1 MRNTQTVMAVL
12 QEECAEVIQ
21 AVSKINR
28 FGMHGEWQGV
38 TNRQALVTEIGDVLA
53 IIKVLMM
60 ETDINITE
68 AELEKAVEAKFKK
81 LEIFLP
87 QFNPYFFL
95 NYFLEG
101 SAHPKHVHSQCTI
114 SGIFYLQTPP
124 GSSDIRFTPN
134 QPFRDFFD
142 YMFMVKDPDNWY
154 ALKQYDY
161 KPYPGLLLMW
171 PAWLYHEVLPN
182 QSTDPRISIVFNL

>member
-38 TNRQALVTEIGDVLA
+38 TNKQSLVTEIGDVLA
-53 IIKVLMM
+53 IIKVLMK

-68 AELEKAVEAKFKK
+68 NDLENAVEAKLKK

-87 QFNPYFFL
+87 
-95 NYFLEG
+95 
-101 SAHPKHVHSQCTI
+101 
-114 SGIFYLQTPP
+114 
-124 GSSDIRFTPN
+124 
-134 QPFRDFFD
+134 
-142 YMFMVKDPDNWY
+142 
-154 ALKQYDY
+154 YD
-161 KPYPGLLLMW
+161 
-171 PAWLYHEVLPN
+171 
-182 QSTDPRISIVFNL
+182 T